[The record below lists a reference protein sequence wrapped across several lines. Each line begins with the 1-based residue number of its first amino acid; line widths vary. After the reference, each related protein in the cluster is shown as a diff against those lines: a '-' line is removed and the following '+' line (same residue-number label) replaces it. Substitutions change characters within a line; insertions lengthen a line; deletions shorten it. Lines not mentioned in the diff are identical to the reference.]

1 MKKWT
6 GLMFSEEGGIRVWEN
21 EASARSEMI
30 SFGDK
35 SAGDT
40 RRRPLT
46 YLAKA
51 VTYLAREQKIR
62 PFLLQGNGAIK
73 M

>member
-1 MKKWT
+1 MRKWA
-6 GLMFSEEGGIRVWEN
+6 GWVFSEGGGIRVWEN

-51 VTYLAREQKIR
+51 VTYLARGKKIAS
-62 PFLLQGNGAIK
+62 FLLRGNAAMK